1 MSTEWTEGQHDAIF
15 ARGGSLLVSAAAGSG
30 KTAVLVRRVIERI
43 TDAENPVDADR
54 LLVVTFTK
62 AAAAEMS
69 ARIEAQVSAL
79 LEADPYNVRLQRQQI
94 LLTRARI
101 CTIDSFCADLV
112 RENFFRLGV
121 SPDFRILEDS
131 EITVL
136 RAQAAE
142 AALEEF
148 YAEGNPEFLRF
159 IDAFASGRDDAKIIE
174 TVERLYDFIRA
185 HPFPKRWLSEKAAL
199 YHSAVP
205 AGETA
210 WGRAVWDY
218 AEDALNF
225 AVSTVQSALEE
236 VRSDETMEAAYS
248 EALRAGLEG
257 LLELK
262 SSVEQ
267 KNWDWTA
274 ALAADFAFP
283 KFKVLRGYGD
293 SPLKARVTALRDG
306 AKDAVKELSVLFSGS
321 EAECGE
327 DIRRTA
333 PLVDMLFRVTVRFSA
348 LLDEKKEA
356 RHAVDF
362 SDLEHKA
369 LQLLVED
376 TGEGAVRTRAAEEL
390 SGRFEE
396 IMVDEYQDTNEAQDL
411 IFRSISRNG
420 ENLFFVGDVKQSI
433 YRFRQ
438 AMPKLFLNLRESY
451 PLYNRQ
457 SANVPACVVLDR
469 NFRSRSGVT
478 GTVNFVFRQL
488 MSRQT
493 GELDYT
499 GREELVPAAVY
510 PPSDDPEAALDIIDL
525 SVGEGET
532 DLIRAESRRI
542 AERIYSM
549 TDGSFSVTDHDH
561 QRPAVYRDF
570 CVLLRSANRFAH
582 EYARELTALGIPAW
596 ADTVGGFFSAYEI
609 GAAVSLLRVIDNPM
623 QDIPLLSAMMSPIYG
638 FTPDEISQIRT
649 ASRIGRLYPAVT
661 AAAREGDAK
670 ASGFLRELEEFRTL
684 AATMTADRLIRS
696 VFRKTGLPELV
707 QAMPNGELR
716 LANLRLLL
724 TYAGKYQ
731 ASGYSGL
738 SGFLRFIDRMQ
749 RSGADLS
756 AASALSESANVVRI
770 MSIHHSKGLEFPVCF
785 VAGCSRAFHREI
797 SEVLLHPELGPG
809 MKRRDP
815 ETGVRFST
823 LPRDAVALEL
833 ERDGMSEELR
843 VLYVAMTRA
852 RERLILVT
860 SLKDPGKTAGALANR
875 ITEENRIP
883 PYVVRGASS
892 ISDWLLLCALR
903 HPAGK
908 ALREL
913 AGAGDGIAVP
923 AEEKW
928 EIQIVRPPEH
938 EEAAAITQQICGP
951 DPKLMAKIREKL
963 DFRYPYAELNGICAK
978 VAASELA
985 AEIFSACYEASSRP
999 AFLSDTG
1006 LTPAERGTALHAY
1019 LQYADYAKAAD
1030 DPDGELERL
1039 VKKGFLTSAEADAVE
1054 LERMRA
1060 FFRSPVFCRILASP
1074 HTEREFRFTVNLP
1087 AGRISPDLPDSVWEE
1102 PAVLQGA
1109 VDCVFEEHGGLV
1121 IVDYKT
1127 DREKDPGALWER
1139 YREQLSLYRYALER
1153 CTGKKVIQ
1161 RLLYSFYLDREIS
1174 GD

>member
-1 MSTEWTEGQHDAIF
+1 MSTEWTAGQHDAIF
-15 ARGGSLLVSAAAGSG
+15 AQGGSLLVSAAAGSG

-43 TDAENPVDADR
+43 TDPENPVDADR

-79 LEADPYNVRLQRQQI
+79 LEADPYNVCLQRQQI

-112 RENFFRLGV
+112 RENFYRLGV

-148 YAEGNPEFLRF
+148 YAEGNPEFLAF
-159 IDAFASGRDDAKIIE
+159 VDAFASGRDDAKIIE

-185 HPFPKRWLSEKAAL
+185 HPFPKRWLTEKAAL
-199 YHSAVP
+199 YRSAIP
-205 AGETA
+205 AGQTV
-210 WGRAVWDY
+210 WGVAVLEY
-218 AEDALNF
+218 AADVLDF
-225 AVSTVQSALEE
+225 AVSMVRSALEE
-236 VRSDETMEAAYS
+236 IRSDSAMETAYS
-248 EALRAGLEG
+248 EALQFGLNG
-257 LLELK
+257 LLNLK
-262 SSVEQ
+262 EAAEQ
-267 KNWDWTA
+267 KNWDRTA
-274 ALAADFAFP
+274 AIADGFAFP
-283 KFKVLRGYGD
+283 KFKALRGYGD
-293 SPLKARVTALRDG
+293 SPMKARVTALRDE
-306 AKDAVKELSVLFSGS
+306 AKNAVKELAVLLSGS

-333 PLVDMLFRVTVRFSA
+333 PLVDMLFRVTLRFSE
-348 LLDEKKEA
+348 LLDERKEA

-362 SDLEHKA
+362 SDLEHKT
-369 LQLLVED
+369 LQLLVQD
-376 TGEGAVRTRAAEEL
+376 TGEGASRTQAAKEL
-390 SGRFEE
+390 SDRFEE

-411 IFRSISRNG
+411 IFRSISRNE

-438 AMPKLFLNLRESY
+438 AMPKLFLNLREKFPIY
-451 PLYNRQ
+451 DREQENF
-457 SANVPACVVLDR
+457 PACVVLDR

-478 GTVNFVFRQL
+478 GMVNFVFRQL

-499 GREELVPAAVY
+499 GQEELVPAAVY
-510 PPSDDPEAALDIIDL
+510 PPSNAPEAALDIIDL
-525 SVGEGET
+525 SGADGEN
-532 DLIRAESRRI
+532 DLIRAESRQI

-549 TDGSFSVTDHDH
+549 TDGSFSVTDHDR

-570 CVLLRSANRFAH
+570 CILLRSANRFAH

-638 FTPDEISQIRT
+638 FTPDEIAEIRT
-649 ASRIGRLYPAVT
+649 SSRTGRLYPAV
-661 AAAREGDAK
+661 AAAAK
-670 ASGFLRELEEFRTL
+670 NGNERATGFLRGLEEFRTL
-684 AATMTADRLIRS
+684 AATMTTDRLIRA
-696 VFRKTGLPELV
+696 VFRKTGFPELV

-731 ASGYSGL
+731 VSGYSGL

-785 VAGCSRAFHREI
+785 VAGCSRQFHRETA
-797 SEVLLHPELGPG
+797 EVLLHPELGPG
-809 MKRRDP
+809 MKCRDP

-823 LPRDAVALEL
+823 LPRDAAALEL

-852 RERLILVT
+852 RERLVLVT
-860 SLKDPGKTAGALANR
+860 SLKDPAKTAGKLANR
-875 ITEENRIP
+875 ITEESRIP
-883 PYVVRGASS
+883 PYVVLGASS

-903 HPAGK
+903 HPDGK

-913 AGAGDGIAVP
+913 AGTDGGIAAS
-923 AEEKW
+923 AEENW
-928 EIQIVRPPEH
+928 EIRIVRPPER
-938 EEAAAITQQICGP
+938 EEAVAETRQICEP
-951 DPKLMAKIREKL
+951 DPMLMAKIRKDL
-963 DFRYPYAELNGICAK
+963 NFRYPYAELNGICAK

-985 AEIFSACYEASSRP
+985 AEKFTARYAASSRP

-1006 LTPAERGTALHAY
+1006 LTPAERGTVLHAY
-1019 LQYADYAKAAD
+1019 LQYADYSKALADPAK
-1030 DPDGELERL
+1030 ELERL
-1039 VKKGFLTSAEADAVE
+1039 VQKGFLTSAEANAVE
-1054 LERMRA
+1054 LDRVRA
-1060 FFRSPVFCRILASP
+1060 FFQSPVFHRILASV

-1087 AGRISPDLPDSVWEE
+1087 AGWISPDLPDSVREE

-1109 VDCVFEEHGGLV
+1109 VDCVFEENGGLV

-1127 DREKDPGALWER
+1127 DRGSDPGALWER
-1139 YREQLSLYRYALER
+1139 YREQLRLYCYALER
-1153 CTGKKVIQ
+1153 CTGKKVNEC
-1161 RLLYSFYLDREIS
+1161 LLYSFFMNREIS
-1174 GD
+1174 GN